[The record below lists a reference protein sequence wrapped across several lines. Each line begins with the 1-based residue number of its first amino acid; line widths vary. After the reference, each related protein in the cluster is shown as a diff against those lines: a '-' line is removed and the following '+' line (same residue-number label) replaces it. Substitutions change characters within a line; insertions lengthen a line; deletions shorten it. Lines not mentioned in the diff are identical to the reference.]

1 LRLRVLVGAAGT
13 PRLVSGDPL
22 DVLEN
27 GVIGA
32 RWVVADAS
40 EDDQQNE
47 GRAEL
52 LRALQARAGTP
63 ARSLQQVLVRLPR
76 RLSGPRLHGGPLSIG
91 AWQHVQIRC
100 EERGNASGWAEAI
113 RWLRGRLPTA
123 PERVSRER
131 LERAVLLT
139 GVELVPACWELSF
152 QGAGLGLPSPQR
164 YPRRHRSRRGRS
176 RKQHQLEVE
185 LGLRVHAVADVSP
198 VEPAQPTPAIA
209 ALDFRAQTFSFIGGE
224 PEPVLSAELNV
235 DLDDG
240 FDPAEMLYN
249 SNYIRA
255 VAVLVGSDHLATLAT
270 GASRSTAA
278 PRLSVIYPNGRSS
291 SWLITDVTV
300 EYLPHRTKNTRVVI
314 HLLGQRGQ

>member
-100 EERGNASGWAEAI
+100 EERGNAGGWAEAI
-113 RWLRGRLPTA
+113 RWLRGILPTP
-123 PERVSRER
+123 PERLSSER
-131 LERAVLLT
+131 NARAAELWSPLYSCACPGRDSADDLARLLAALDAPPPGQLGWDGWLAPT
-139 GVELVPACWELSF
+139 MAATKPGQLYAFVWGRKARKHVGKPLTVDPSYARWVC
-152 QGAGLGLPSPQR
+152 GLPSEPTGVDGEAWCS
-164 YPRRHRSRRGRS
+164 PRTREIIG
-176 RKQHQLEVE
+176 Q
-185 LGLRVHAVADVSP
+185 
-198 VEPAQPTPAIA
+198 AI
-209 ALDFRAQTFSFIGGE
+209 
-224 PEPVLSAELNV
+224 
-235 DLDDG
+235 
-240 FDPAEMLYN
+240 
-249 SNYIRA
+249 
-255 VAVLVGSDHLATLAT
+255 
-270 GASRSTAA
+270 
-278 PRLSVIYPNGRSS
+278 
-291 SWLITDVTV
+291 
-300 EYLPHRTKNTRVVI
+300 K
-314 HLLGQRGQ
+314 